1 MFNLSDKQI
10 DSYVEN
16 QRNDEKCGG
25 CKPIHYDYQ
34 KHLAK
39 AKVYYKELQEIVSKY
54 QDYNECINSF
64 KQQDIRDYQDCADL
78 DYKNLTV
85 TISNRNN
92 KPVLTTDV
100 EIWDDMEAIF
110 VGSYDIDKI

>member
-1 MFNLSDKQI
+1 MFSMSDRQI
-10 DSYVEN
+10 DSYIEN

-25 CKPIHYDYQ
+25 YKPIHYNYQ
-34 KHLAK
+34 KHLTK
-39 AKVYYKELQEIVSKY
+39 AKLYYKELQEIVSKY
-54 QDYNECINSF
+54 EDYNECIKSF
-64 KQQDIRDYQDCADL
+64 KQQDIRAYETDANL

-92 KPVLTTDV
+92 KPMLTTDV

-110 VGSYDIDKI
+110 VGSYDINKI